1 MPKQHREDRKSG
13 NRTHAAWLLP
23 VKKGVMG
30 LLCLAVSVVILGAA
44 GGKVWAQ
51 NTSVQLVKVAETAT
65 HIEYRISNPRLEI
78 LPPFELPVAVSQG
91 RADIQILQQQV
102 RSIPTSIDSVQAKAW
117 ALKSTQVPVVD
128 IGFVGSFRGQEIA
141 SVVLHMARF
150 SPNSPNKSNQPN
162 SSNTSNSSIS
172 ADALSRGVTQT
183 EVTRELHIRVGKTAM
198 SPDIDRWD
206 RPQQA
211 QQP

>member
-13 NRTHAAWLLP
+13 NQTRAAWLLP

-30 LLCLAVSVVILGAA
+30 WLCLAVSVVILGAA

-65 HIEYRISNPRLEI
+65 HIEYRISNPGLEI

-102 RSIPTSIDSVQAKAW
+102 RTIPTPIDSVQAKAW
-117 ALKSTQVPVVD
+117 ALKSTQVPVVET
-128 IGFVGSFRGQEIA
+128 GFVGSFRGQDIA

-150 SPNSPNKSNQPN
+150 SQNSNQPIGKPAN
-162 SSNTSNSSIS
+162 SQIQPGAQTRIS
-172 ADALSRGVTQT
+172 QT
-183 EVTRELHIRVGKTAM
+183 
-198 SPDIDRWD
+198 
-206 RPQQA
+206 RPI
-211 QQP
+211 QPGPRMH